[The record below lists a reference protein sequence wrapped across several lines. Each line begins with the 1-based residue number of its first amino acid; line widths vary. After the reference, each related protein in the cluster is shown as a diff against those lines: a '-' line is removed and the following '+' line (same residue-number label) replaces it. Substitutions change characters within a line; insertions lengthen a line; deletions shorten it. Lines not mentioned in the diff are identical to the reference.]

1 MVQARLESLRK
12 ALHRAAD
19 ALDREPNDLATR
31 AAWSRASAN
40 YYLGLHPEDVKW
52 RRTDSSDDMPTVE
65 EIRAR
70 AAVADKANRA
80 IPRVGRTDPR
90 PDGHDLLA
98 AQLGWAEETLGEVY
112 TDRFRAAEAAVKAG
126 DIDGLEYC
134 VRFLEAD
141 PWCFGSGY
149 VKEALIPAIAR
160 FQLDDETRRRLGQAI
175 LTVVDDPRP
184 RREITSF
191 GRLAGLVG
199 SADLQAQLQRRLAD
213 PEPQVRY
220 NADKVLQTSGLARR

>member
-1 MVQARLESLRK
+1 MHEAE
-12 ALHRAAD
+12 D
-19 ALDREPNDLATR
+19 ALDRHPNDLATR

-40 YYLGLHPEDVKW
+40 YYLGLHPQDAKW
-52 RRTDSSDDMPTVE
+52 RRTDGAGEMPSVE
-65 EIRAR
+65 EIRER

-80 IPRVGRTDPR
+80 IPTMGRIDPR
-90 PDGHDLLA
+90 PEQQDLWA

-112 TDRFRAAEAAVKAG
+112 TDRFRAAEAAVKVG
-126 DIDGLEYC
+126 DIAGLEYC

-149 VKEALIPAIAR
+149 AKEALIVAIVR
-160 FQLDDETRRRLGQAI
+160 FQLDDETRERLQRAI
-175 LTVVDDPRP
+175 LTVVDDPRA

-191 GRLAGLVG
+191 GRLAEVVG
-199 SADLQAQLQRRLAD
+199 SADLRAQLQRRLAD

-220 NADKVLQTSGLARR
+220 NADKVLKRSGLA